1 MRHGN
6 KGDSMASESSPKQ
19 IYVRLDDT
27 LLSRIDRYA
36 ERLAAEQPGLKPTRS
51 DAIRILLHKALDAD
65 THEEETIPTGANVH
79 IESLNQQRAERRGI
93 GGADDR

>member
-65 THEEETIPTGANVH
+65 TREEETIPTTGAKVI
-79 IESLNQQRAERRGI
+79 IEGPESTESSEARERRG
-93 GGADDR
+93 G

>member
-19 IYVRLDDT
+19 IYVRLDDM

-36 ERLAAEQPGLKPTRS
+36 ERRAAEQPGLKPTRS

-65 THEEETIPTGANVH
+65 TREEETSPSGAKV
-79 IESLNQQRAERRGI
+79 IFESTESSEARERRG
-93 GGADDR
+93 G